1 MRVVV
6 AIAPLSAVGTLE
18 SSGVALFF
26 LPLWKRICVQCFNR
40 GETIGLENSMFILL
54 PFKARLVLLWFHLRP
69 DCQAIVM
76 IESFFLALVLCV
88 D

>member
-1 MRVVV
+1 M
-6 AIAPLSAVGTLE
+6 
-18 SSGVALFF
+18 
-26 LPLWKRICVQCFNR
+26 QCFNR
-40 GETIGLENSMFILL
+40 GETIVLENSMFILL